1 MSRTRSLAVA
11 ACIVLGALLAPLTA
25 AATWLRVD
33 VLAPHTF
40 ARHVDG
46 LLADQRVQREI
57 TAQVLDQITAS
68 GSRASPADRAVL
80 EHVTATV
87 LATQPLRDLLRR
99 AVARL
104 HTQLVDGAPL
114 LELDLRPPVDRVRTT
129 LRDFDPRLASLL
141 PSDDEISPIVIAR
154 RSDARQL
161 WTSVTIARHVQYL
174 VPLAAVGVIGL
185 GAVLARRRTNE
196 LAIAGAAIAIACVL
210 VLVALRVTRGHA
222 RSSIPDSTGR
232 QAFDAVWAT
241 FAAPLVRNLRV
252 GALVG
257 LAVVVAIVVVRRVA
271 LSAARRR
278 RPHASPAATQ
288 PPTR

>member
-33 VLAPHTF
+33 VLASHTF

-46 LLADQRVQREI
+46 LLADERVQQEI

-80 EHVTATV
+80 EQVTATV
-87 LATQPLRDLLRR
+87 LATQPLRDVLRR
-99 AVARL
+99 AVGRL
-104 HTQLVDGAPL
+104 HTQLVDGAPR
-114 LELDLRPPVDRVRTT
+114 LELDLRPPVDRVRET
-129 LRDFDPRLASLL
+129 LRAFDPRLASLL
-141 PSDDEISPIVIAR
+141 PSDDEITPIVIAE

-161 WTSVTIARHVQYL
+161 WTGVEIAKHLQYL

-185 GAVLARRRTNE
+185 GAVLARRRSHE
-196 LAIAGAAIAIACVL
+196 LAIAGAALAITCVL

-232 QAFDAVWAT
+232 HAFDAVWAT
-241 FAAPLVRNLRV
+241 FASPLVRNLRV
-252 GALVG
+252 SALVG
-257 LAVVVAIVVVRRVA
+257 LAVVVTIVVARRVA

-278 RPHASPAATQ
+278 RPRASHAATQ